1 MRKFEMRSLRVWK
14 WKFDESLVKWEKW
27 EQKERMREK
36 KRGKR
41 KESLVKFWVPWQ
53 FCISENE
60 KKLLSRDPLEYK
72 SIISQKPCCNNLF
85 QVVVLEELAWM
96 ANSIATYSKKMSIRS
111 DSECLGNNNSV

>member
-41 KESLVKFWVPWQ
+41 NESLVKFRVPWQ
-53 FCISENE
+53 FCIAENDY
-60 KKLLSRDPLEYK
+60 KLPSRDPLQYK
-72 SIISQKPCCNNLF
+72 SIISQKLCCNNLC
-85 QVVVLEELAWM
+85 QVAVLEELAWI
-96 ANSIATYSKKMSIRS
+96 ANSIATYAKRNES
-111 DSECLGNNNSV
+111 SVRFRVAWE